1 MGCIIRTRLATTDSE
16 IQQGLSGVEHLDD
29 DEGMLFVAPG
39 YIFWMHGMLIPL
51 DMIWM
56 DDAGVV
62 VALIQNA
69 QPCTPDYCPSFL
81 PDVDFTYV
89 LEVNAG
95 FIERCGLR
103 LGDELLGYITV

>member
-1 MGCIIRTRLATTDSE
+1 MGYTIRTRLATTDEE
-16 IQQGLSGVEHLDD
+16 IAQGLSGIDHLND

-39 YIFWMHGMLIPL
+39 YVFWMHGMLIPL

-56 DDAGVV
+56 DDTGVV
-62 VALIQNA
+62 VALVPNA
-69 QPCTPDYCPSFL
+69 QPCTPDHCPSYF

-95 FIERCGLR
+95 FIERYGLR
-103 LGDELLGYITV
+103 LGEQLRIS